1 MSLVR
6 RCSTGRLTIIIRQL
20 AVPRR
25 YCGKAFKNPYWNPVS
40 HLKQMEVLV
49 PFDPQDLSHM
59 AILLDVDG
67 TLLDIAPAPS
77 EVQVPNGLPRTLALV
92 SERAGG
98 ALALVSGRTIAEL
111 DDFFAPLQLPAIG
124 GHGAEMRPV
133 ADGPVIAGHGSPL
146 DAEFKQQLK
155 DIAARHPGVL
165 VEDKGYSLALHYRQ
179 VPKQGVAMIHDV
191 KHAHEAWG
199 DQSIELL
206 SGKAVLELKFAGFNK
221 GTAVRQL
228 MTYPPFTGRAPIFVG
243 DDRTDE
249 DAFAVVPEF
258 NGHAMSVGRKIPG
271 IDCRFQSPSDVRHWL
286 ERMSG
291 AVVVSQ

>member
-1 MSLVR
+1 M
-6 RCSTGRLTIIIRQL
+6 
-20 AVPRR
+20 
-25 YCGKAFKNPYWNPVS
+25 
-40 HLKQMEVLV
+40 
-49 PFDPQDLSHM
+49 PFDPCDLNHL

-67 TLLDIAPAPS
+67 TLLDIAPTPG
-77 EVQVPNGLPRTLALV
+77 EVQVPQTLPLTLTRV
-92 SERAGG
+92 SEQVGG
-98 ALALVSGRTIAEL
+98 ALALVSGRTIAEM
-111 DDFFAPLQLPAIG
+111 DVFFGPLRLPAIG

-133 ADGPVIAGHGSPL
+133 ADGPVIAGRASLL
-146 DAEFKQQLK
+146 DAEFKQRLK

-179 VPKQGVAMIHDV
+179 VPKQGVALIHDV

-206 SGKAVLELKFAGFNK
+206 TGKAVLELKFVGFNK

-228 MTYPPFTGRAPIFVG
+228 MTYSPFKGRAPIFIG
-243 DDRTDE
+243 DDHTDE

-271 IDCRFQSPSDVRHWL
+271 IERVFQSPTDVRHWL
-286 ERMSG
+286 EGLSG
-291 AVVVSQ
+291 SVAVSS